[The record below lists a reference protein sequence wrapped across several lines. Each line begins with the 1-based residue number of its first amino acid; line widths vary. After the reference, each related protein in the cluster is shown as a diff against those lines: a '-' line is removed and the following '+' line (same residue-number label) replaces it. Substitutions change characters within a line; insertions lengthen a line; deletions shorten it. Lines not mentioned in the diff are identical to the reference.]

1 MGKRLF
7 WFAVGVGL
15 AAVVVLKGR
24 ELYEKFTPK
33 GVAGQLE
40 NARTTA
46 SSWLGDFVTTV
57 SEAMAEREGE
67 LREATGL
74 DG

>member
-1 MGKRLF
+1 MGRRLF

-15 AAVVVLKGR
+15 TAVVVLKGR
-24 ELYEKFTPK
+24 ELYQRFTPK

-40 NARTTA
+40 TARASA
-46 SSWLGDFVTTV
+46 SSWLGDFFATV
-57 SEAMAEREGE
+57 NEAMAEREEE

>member
-7 WFAVGVGL
+7 WFAVGIGL
-15 AAVVVLKGR
+15 TAVVVLKGR

-40 NARTTA
+40 SARANA
-46 SSWLGDFVTTV
+46 SSWLGDFFSTV
-57 SEAMAEREGE
+57 SEAMAEREVE

>member
-7 WFAVGVGL
+7 WFVVGVGL

-24 ELYEKFTPK
+24 ELYERFTPK

-40 NARTTA
+40 NARESA
-46 SSWLGDFVTTV
+46 SSWLGDFVHTV
-57 SEAMAEREGE
+57 STAMAEREGE

>member
-7 WFAVGVGL
+7 WFVVGVGL
-15 AAVVVLKGR
+15 AAVVVLKGKQYYQR
-24 ELYEKFTPK
+24 FTPA
-33 GVAGQLE
+33 GVADQL
-40 NARTTA
+40 ARTKQNATG
-46 SSWLGDFVTTV
+46 WLGEFFETV
-57 SEAMAEREGE
+57 NESMTEREAE